1 MNIVGDQPN
10 NYNIKEILKST
21 IDLFPEDVINRG
33 INANYKRYLFVLQKV
48 LFPLLREHKDI
59 LQVLDIGV
67 GAGLYSLAL
76 SRLGFECHAID
87 TWSEYKDQ
95 YNNRMGNKKD
105 ILERFERNNVKAKEC
120 DILASP
126 LPFIDEEFDLA
137 LFIDVIEHLSTPKSA
152 LKEISRVLRNGGY
165 LILETPNTACLSN
178 RVKALLGKSVYATNL
193 DYWFNADQFYGHIR
207 EYTATELKW
216 MLNQCGFECVKIKK
230 TDASLFATPIAKKKD
245 RQTKSNDTSWY
256 SSYSAMNYD
265 RSFRIK
271 SVRDIVK
278 GIYLTVTF
286 IVPAFRGTTIVVARK
301 V

>member
-1 MNIVGDQPN
+1 MNIVGNSD
-10 NYNIKEILKST
+10 IKEILKST
-21 IDLFPEDVINRG
+21 IDIFPEDVINRG
-33 INANYKRYLFVLQKV
+33 INANYKRHLFVLQKV

-59 LQVLDIGV
+59 LKVLDIGA

-87 TWSEYKDQ
+87 TWSEYEDQ
-95 YNNRMGNKKD
+95 YNNRMGNKRD
-105 ILERFERNNVKAKEC
+105 ILERFKRNNVKAKEC

-126 LPFIDEEFDLA
+126 LPFIDEEFDLV
-137 LFIDVIEHLSTPKSA
+137 LFIDVIEHLATSKSA
-152 LKEISRVLRNGGY
+152 LKEISRVLHRGGY
-165 LILETPNTACLSN
+165 LVLETPNTASLSN
-178 RVKALLGKSVYATNL
+178 RLKALFGKSVHTNL

-207 EYTATELKW
+207 EYTAAELKW

-256 SSYSAMNYD
+256 SSYSAMKYD

-271 SVRDIVK
+271 SVQDIVK

-286 IVPAFRGTTIVVARK
+286 IVPAFRGTTIVAARK
-301 V
+301 I